1 MSLCDM
7 FKKHISSWN
16 LRSLYEI
23 HLLTEFVMLAL
34 KLSIGLATYYLLSV
48 ALSASLPVV
57 DLGYAVHEASVNVDY
72 CKTVRLPMN
81 FY

>member
-1 MSLCDM
+1 
-7 FKKHISSWN
+7 
-16 LRSLYEI
+16 
-23 HLLTEFVMLAL
+23 MLAL